1 MSSQLLRRLGVLD
14 LALITIGAVIGSGI
28 FRNPA
33 VVAARAHTPGLIL
46 GCWIGGGILAMI
58 GAFVFAE
65 LAARRPL
72 GGGQYAYLR
81 EAYHPAIAFT
91 FGWTLMLASDVG
103 GAAASAV
110 LFANYFEPL
119 TGLHVEPRII
129 AFLALAAITGLNML
143 GVRQGATWQNVLV
156 VLKVTAIGGLI
167 VAGFVAHPVAGVA
180 ATLPGFGS
188 TTTLLGAIGV
198 AMLPILFAYN
208 GFQGASYVSSE
219 TIDPER
225 TIPRGLILGV
235 GGIIAIYILVNI
247 GALRVLGTA
256 GLAASATPAS
266 DVMQAAFG
274 PIGAHLIAI
283 AIALSTLGFMSTRL
297 LVAPRIYFQMAA
309 DGYFFKQI
317 AWIHP
322 RTHVPIFA
330 IALEGIFA
338 AALALTGSYDRIVNW
353 VTAPEWLFV
362 ALAAGAIFVFRARDK
377 GKSVLSRV
385 PGHPVTTGVL
395 ILVLIG
401 IFTAELAIYP
411 LDTLFGAIVIGAGLT
426 FFYGWQWFHQ
436 DRHDG

>member
-1 MSSQLLRRLGVLD
+1 MSSQLLRRIGVVD
-14 LALITIGAVIGSGI
+14 LALITVGAVIGSGI

-46 GCWIGGGILAMI
+46 GCWIGGGALALI

-119 TGLHVEPRII
+119 TGLHVAPSIV
-129 AFLALAAITGLNML
+129 AFVALAAITALNML
-143 GVRQGATWQNVLV
+143 GVRQGTTWQNILV
-156 VLKVTAIGGLI
+156 VLKVGAIGALV
-167 VAGFVAHPVAGVA
+167 VAGFIAHPSAGA
-180 ATLPGFGS
+180 EATLPAFSS
-188 TTTLLGAIGV
+188 TTGLLGAIGV

-219 TIDPER
+219 TIEPER
-225 TIPRGLILGV
+225 TIPRGIVLGV
-235 GGIIAIYILVNI
+235 SAIIALYLLVNI

-309 DGYFFKQI
+309 DGYFFKQV

-322 RTHVPIFA
+322 RTRVPIIA

-362 ALAAGAIFVFRARDK
+362 ALAAGAVFVFRARDK
-377 GKSVLSRV
+377 DKPAPSSRV
-385 PGHPVTTGVL
+385 PGHPFTTGAL
-395 ILVLIG
+395 ILVLLG
-401 IFTAELAIYP
+401 IFVAELFIYP
-411 LDTLFGAIVIGAGLT
+411 LDTLFGAIVIAAGLA
-426 FFYGWQWFHQ
+426 FFFGWRRFKN
-436 DRHDG
+436 RHDG